1 MDKWIEAFTQI
12 LGIEMGP
19 LEQQTQDVNSIDALN
34 KEKGWK
40 LKGIVAGTVLDL
52 LQKYE

>member
-1 MDKWIEAFTQI
+1 MDPWIEAFTQI
-12 LGIEMGP
+12 LGIDMGN
-19 LEQQTQDVNSIDALN
+19 LEQQTQDVNRIDALN

-40 LKGIVAGTVLDL
+40 LKGIVAATVLDL